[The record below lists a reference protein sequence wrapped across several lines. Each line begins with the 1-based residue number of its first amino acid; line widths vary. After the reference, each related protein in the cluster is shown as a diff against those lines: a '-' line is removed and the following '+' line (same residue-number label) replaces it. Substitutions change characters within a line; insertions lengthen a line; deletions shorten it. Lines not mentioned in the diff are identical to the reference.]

1 MKLLSEKAEDLLQD
15 KYRKTYS
22 YALKKIGYDIRNAI
36 HQQKE
41 LIEPR
46 YMDTLDIETYT
57 AELIATMDYL
67 HDRQLKLI
75 LGDDD

>member
-1 MKLLSEKAEDLLQD
+1 MKKQKIFYKISTE
-15 KYRKTYS
+15 KTYS
-22 YALKKIGYDIRNAI
+22 YSLKKIGYDIRNAI

-57 AELIATMDYL
+57 AELIATMNYL